1 MKLQN
6 LIHTLIGI
14 VCIGLLPGAQAV
26 VPPPHPGG
34 NTAEGQNRVPSA
46 SPFAVGAATHE
57 TRAADSQ
64 APTSPEAINLFGH
77 PAFFTGEI
85 PLVGGWYYLQFPNG
99 TPLGYYIYLS
109 DPHYIYHIDLGYEYL
124 IDANDAF
131 HGIYIY
137 DFASGAFCYTS
148 PSAFPYLYDFSLNAV
163 LYYLQGTHNPRW
175 FFNLATGQ
183 WFPS

>member
-6 LIHTLIGI
+6 LIHILIGI

-26 VPPPHPGG
+26 VPPPYPGG

-46 SPFAVGAATHE
+46 SPEIQTVSS
-57 TRAADSQ
+57 DV

-77 PAFFTGEI
+77 PAFFNGEI
-85 PLVGGWYYLQFPNG
+85 PLGGGWYYLQFPNG
-99 TPLGYYIYLS
+99 TPFGYYGYLA
-109 DPHYIYHIDLGYEYL
+109 DPHFIYHIDLGYGYV
-124 IDANDAF
+124 IDANDAY
-131 HGIYIY
+131 HGIYVY
-137 DFASGAFCYTS
+137 DFATGAFCYS
-148 PSAFPYLYDFSLNAV
+148 NPSIFPYLYDFSLNAW
-163 LYYLQGTHNPRW
+163 LYYLRGTHNPRW